1 MQEVRGRA
9 GRRGAGLPAQ
19 GAAPRTVAT
28 AVVAVR
34 ASGPPPHGRRAPR
47 PRSGIGPRPRSRA
60 RIVGLGSAPPA
71 GQTPT
76 PAGRRARA
84 RGPLRAGR
92 PSGAARGPRLPMVRR
107 GSRCGR
113 RCEGIEA
120 PRPGNPSPAEALDS
134 GIPPPRLPS
143 PTHPAWTPT
152 ASSACSRAPSSPR
165 ELAGPEGAK
174 SILATQRKA
183 TTGRHQ
189 NSASSRKPSVIR

>member
-134 GIPPPRLPS
+134 GIPPPAFPPPPTPPGPPPPPQLAPGHRAHLGSSQVPRVLRASWLPKEK
-143 PTHPAWTPT
+143 PP
-152 ASSACSRAPSSPR
+152 
-165 ELAGPEGAK
+165 LAAIKIPPPPE
-174 SILATQRKA
+174 SLQ
-183 TTGRHQ
+183 
-189 NSASSRKPSVIR
+189 